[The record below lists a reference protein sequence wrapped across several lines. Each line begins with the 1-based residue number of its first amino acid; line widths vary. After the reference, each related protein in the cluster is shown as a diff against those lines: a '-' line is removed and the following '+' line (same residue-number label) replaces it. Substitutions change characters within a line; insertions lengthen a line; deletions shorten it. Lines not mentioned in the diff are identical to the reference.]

1 MKDMSL
7 PCAVPE
13 IQQQLQK
20 HPEVQSIILCGIEG
34 HICVLQTA
42 LDLLGELSP
51 SRPSY
56 FLLVQRLQLLFHACQ
71 ETFTSFRRVQ
81 KSSCC
86 RAYI

>member
-1 MKDMSL
+1 MVYISPNEGVSSL

-51 SRPSY
+51 SKM
-56 FLLVQRLQLLFHACQ
+56 LVFANW
-71 ETFTSFRRVQ
+71 
-81 KSSCC
+81 
-86 RAYI
+86 